1 MMESGK
7 AMKPMS
13 CSSPATKMSCT
24 SSSGRP
30 HGHRHLARQV
40 GAALAMPGQ
49 HAAAQ
54 FHHAGKILML
64 VR

>member
-30 HGHRHLARQV
+30 MVTATLRARLAQRLPCP
-40 GAALAMPGQ
+40 ASTPLRSSITLE
-49 HAAAQ
+49 
-54 FHHAGKILML
+54 KILML